1 MTDARFDISEIS
13 ARFEPNRPD
22 GIIAW
27 VSLVLNNRLFLG
39 GIAVRK
45 EENGRVTI
53 TFPAK
58 KKEDQSKFFFHKP
71 ITAQCHEEIR
81 DAIVRALNLS

>member
-1 MTDARFDISEIS
+1 MSETIFEITEIN

-27 VSLVLNNRLFLG
+27 VSLVLNGCLFLG

-45 EENGRVTI
+45 ENGRIAI
-53 TFPAK
+53 TFPARK
-58 KKEDQSKFFFHKP
+58 RDAQSMYFYHKP
-71 ITAQCHEEIR
+71 INAQCHEEIR
-81 DAIVRALNLS
+81 KSIVKALNLD

>member
-1 MTDARFDISEIS
+1 MSESIFDITEIN
-13 ARFEPNRPD
+13 AQFEPNRPD

-27 VSLVLNNRLFLG
+27 VSLVLNRRLFLG

-45 EENGRVTI
+45 DENGRVTI

-58 KKEDQSKFFFHKP
+58 KREDQSMYFFYKP
-71 ITAQCHEEIR
+71 INARCHEEIR
-81 DAIVRALNLS
+81 DAIVRTLNLS

>member
-1 MTDARFDISEIS
+1 MSETIFEISEIN
-13 ARFEPNRPD
+13 ARFEPNRQD

-27 VSLVLNNRLFLG
+27 VSLVLNRCLFLG

-45 EENGRVTI
+45 ENGKITI
-53 TFPAK
+53 TFPARK
-58 KKEDQSKFFFHKP
+58 RDDQSMYFYYKP
-71 ITAQCHEEIR
+71 INARCHEEIR

>member
-27 VSLVLNNRLFLG
+27 VSLVLNRRLFLG

-45 EENGRVTI
+45 ENGRVTI

-58 KKEDQSKFFFHKP
+58 KREDQNMYFYHKP
-71 ITAQCHEEIR
+71 INARCHEEIR
-81 DAIVRALNLS
+81 DAIVRALNLT